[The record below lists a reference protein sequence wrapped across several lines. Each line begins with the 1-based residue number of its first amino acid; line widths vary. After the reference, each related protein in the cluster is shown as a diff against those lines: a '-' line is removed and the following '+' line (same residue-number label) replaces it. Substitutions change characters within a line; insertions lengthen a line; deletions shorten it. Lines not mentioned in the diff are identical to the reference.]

1 MLEEFEDVMGRHC
14 AFTNPA
20 LDTGDTLMV
29 LASVFGTITAQL
41 EGWTSDDF
49 VKTVL
54 LAVVLFCVQPLV
66 DCFCS
71 LTKRSNHQNLVWL
84 C

>member
-1 MLEEFEDVMGRHC
+1 MLEELEDVMGRHC

-20 LDTGDTLMV
+20 LDTGDILLV

-54 LAVVLFCVQPLV
+54 LAVVLFRVQLLFA
-66 DCFCS
+66 CFCS
-71 LTKRSNHQNLVWL
+71 LTQRNNHQNLVWL